1 MLHQI
6 WVESKL
12 YSSSTLTFLFQ
23 ADVCPPGYYCPEG
36 TGYRFSNPC
45 PVGFYRKLS
54 AAVSVQDCS
63 VCFSGHFC
71 DVLGLADPKVCP
83 EVSHNLN
90 PLTPGSNLSFSLLST
105 IYSSYNVSS
114 ENLVLDQLIIPKLI
128 YFFILTTCLLDILLI
143 L

>member
-1 MLHQI
+1 M
-6 WVESKL
+6 
-12 YSSSTLTFLFQ
+12 
-23 ADVCPPGYYCPEG
+23 CPPGYYCPEG

-90 PLTPGSNLSFSLLST
+90 PLTPGSNLSFPYCQP
-105 IYSSYNVSS
+105 YSSYNVSS

-128 YFFILTTCLLDILLI
+128 YFFILIICLLDIVLI